1 MQAGQATLHFSRR
14 LPITPARTRKRR
26 IEMVNAIGAT
36 GSARSG
42 GDVNVEIAKIQRQIT
57 ATQKQIKETQ
67 GLLLSTPEGDA
78 RKMVQQQLQALAA
91 QLAMLQQQMNA
102 LRMGAV
108 QKSAMASM
116 EESATASQ
124 RAGNG
129 SRNASIGGIVDV
141 QA

>member
-1 MQAGQATLHFSRR
+1 
-14 LPITPARTRKRR
+14 
-26 IEMVNAIGAT
+26 MVNAIGAT

>member
-1 MQAGQATLHFSRR
+1 
-14 LPITPARTRKRR
+14 
-26 IEMVNAIGAT
+26 MVNAIGAT

-67 GLLLSTPEGDA
+67 GLLLGTPEGDA
-78 RKMVQQQLQALAA
+78 RKALQEQLQALAA

-102 LRMGAV
+102 LRTGAV

-116 EESATASQ
+116 EESATAAP
-124 RAGNG
+124 RAGG
-129 SRNASIGGIVDV
+129 SRNSSLGGMVDV
-141 QA
+141 EA

>member
-1 MQAGQATLHFSRR
+1 
-14 LPITPARTRKRR
+14 
-26 IEMVNAIGAT
+26 MVNAIGAT

-42 GDVNVEIAKIQRQIT
+42 GDVNAEIAKIQRQIT

-67 GLLLSTPEGDA
+67 GLLLSTPEGEA

-124 RAGNG
+124 HSGNG
-129 SRNASIGGIVDV
+129 SRNGSIGGIVDV
-141 QA
+141 EA